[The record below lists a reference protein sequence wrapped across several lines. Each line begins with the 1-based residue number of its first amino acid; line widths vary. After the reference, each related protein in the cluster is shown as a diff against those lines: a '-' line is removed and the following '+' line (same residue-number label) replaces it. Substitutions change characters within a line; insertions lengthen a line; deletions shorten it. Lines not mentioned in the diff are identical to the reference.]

1 MSKFHKA
8 LQQAEQERALRTG
21 LGRARG
27 VAEAPGPSRP
37 PGTDEP
43 AWHGGGPG
51 DGAVSANAPA
61 PGGGRPERGGS
72 PGRTAAV
79 ALDGVAEHLVSLVR
93 PASFAAEQY
102 RMLSHAVEQL
112 RETNAVSVV
121 GLSSPGA
128 ADGKTVT
135 AINLAGALAQD
146 PRSRVLLFEADL
158 RRPTVARY
166 LGLPPEA
173 RGLVAAIAE
182 ARLGLADVV
191 TRLPMFN
198 LDVLPAGEASSAPYE
213 LLRSERVEAL
223 LQQARLQYDHVI
235 VDMAP
240 LVGMPE
246 SRLVERLV
254 DGLLV
259 VVSAH
264 RTSRSLLEEALRL
277 VHPAKV
283 VGLVFN
289 GDDRMLAAQ
298 ARYYRYRGGGR
309 GNGHPEN

>member
-8 LQQAEQERALRTG
+8 LQQAEQERALRASA
-21 LGRARG
+21 GRASG
-27 VAEAPGPSRP
+27 VAEDPGPLP
-37 PGTDEP
+37 PSGTDESP
-43 AWHGGGPG
+43 RRGPG
-51 DGAVSANAPA
+51 RVDAVPA
-61 PGGGRPERGGS
+61 ARPEPRPGRPRREGPPGPTGG
-72 PGRTAAV
+72 V

-93 PASFAAEQY
+93 PARFAAEQY
-102 RMLSHAVEQL
+102 RMLSHAMEQL
-112 RETNAVSVV
+112 RETNAVTVV

-146 PRSRVLLFEADL
+146 PRSRALLFEADL
-158 RRPTVARY
+158 RRPTVASY
-166 LGLPPEA
+166 LGLSPGT
-173 RGLVAAIAE
+173 RGLVTAIAE
-182 ARLGLADVV
+182 PRLGLADVV

-198 LDVLPAGEASSAPYE
+198 LDVLPAGEASATPYE
-213 LLRSERVEAL
+213 LLRSARVEAL

-259 VVSAH
+259 VVWAH
-264 RTSRSLLEEALRL
+264 RTPRPLLDESLRL

-298 ARYYRYRGGGR
+298 ARYYRYRGAGR
-309 GNGHPEN
+309 GNGHPED